1 MRRRKMRF
9 NRAFALTVTA
19 AMAMTACGSD
29 DDTGASADTAA
40 PVEAAEAPVETEAA
54 AVEET
59 SEEMTEDAP
68 AEEEAPVETVDPASV
83 ADAPSTEFDFAKLDQ
98 VCAAGVD
105 EGSFSYWA
113 TIEPD
118 NFARIEKPFKDR
130 YPGIKID
137 LLSVREEDGAG
148 RILTSIAANENP
160 GVDLIYGSQDGLFPI
175 ISRGLIDDQFDWLT
189 TGADAAMVHETNMV
203 RLFVVGLGIAYNT
216 NLGTPA
222 DLPATWED
230 MIDSKYI
237 KDIVMDPRANPWD
250 LISIAWGEEKTI
262 DYVTRLTETT
272 DPIIIKGGTAGMTE
286 VVAGG
291 ALMTTS
297 GRADSNAE
305 LQADGAPVEMHY
317 TELVPLRILY
327 NGLYKDAKNPNAAAC
342 FAGWLASPEG
352 MASFEAV
359 EFKANVFPPE
369 GVPESAE
376 LIWADSAEDAENANQ
391 TGIKLQEIIA
401 PGFGD

>member
-1 MRRRKMRF
+1 MRNKQSKLKG
-9 NRAFALTVTA
+9 ALALTITA
-19 AMAMTACGSD
+19 AMLITACGSD
-29 DDTGASADTAA
+29 GDTSASVETAA
-40 PVEAAEAPVETEAA
+40 PVETAAAPADTQAAVVEETPEEVSEETPVDTPDAA
-54 AVEET
+54 AV
-59 SEEMTEDAP
+59 
-68 AEEEAPVETVDPASV
+68 VEG
-83 ADAPSTEFDFAKLDQ
+83 PSTEFDFAKLDK
-98 VCAAGVD
+98 VCEAGAD

-118 NFARIEKPFKDR
+118 NFARIQKPFKDR

-175 ISRGLIDDQFDWLT
+175 ISRGLIDDKFDWAT
-189 TGADAAMVHETNMV
+189 TGVDPQMIHSTNMI

-216 NLGTPA
+216 NLGTPS
-222 DLPATWED
+222 DLPATWEG
-230 MIDSKYI
+230 MIDPKYA
-237 KDIVMDPRANPWD
+237 KDIVLDPRGNPWD
-250 LISIAWGEEKTI
+250 LLSIKWGEEKTL
-262 DYVTRLTETT
+262 DYVTRLSATT

-305 LQADGAPVEMHY
+305 LQNDGAPVEMHY

-327 NGLYKDAKNPNAAAC
+327 NGLYNDAKNPNAAAC

-359 EFKANVFPPE
+359 EFKANIFPPA

-376 LIWADSAEDAENANQ
+376 LIWADSAEDAENANK
-391 TGIKLQEIIA
+391 TGIKVQEIIA